1 MRTHNNTYIIQQYIF
16 YITYHVAGNLL
27 GRKVSQILR
36 FCGYLPKFS
45 LRNFGGMAS
54 IGIQASILQKFFF
67 TKVFCYTISNEIRSY
82 SNSLHVTSLNY
93 TNTEHVPSCQ
103 FIVVHHFMILPFNRQ
118 NTWKY
123 LIQYSKCKDLISG
136 SLHVTPQLLLVEI
149 QCALNI
155 SKVADSL
162 YRRLENF
169 CL

>member
-54 IGIQASILQKFFF
+54 IGIQANILQKFFF

-103 FIVVHHFMILPFNRQ
+103 FIVVHHFHDFAFQ
-118 NTWKY
+118 QTKY
-123 LIQYSKCKDLISG
+123 L
-136 SLHVTPQLLLVEI
+136 EI
-149 QCALNI
+149 PYP
-155 SKVADSL
+155 V
-162 YRRLENF
+162 F
-169 CL
+169 